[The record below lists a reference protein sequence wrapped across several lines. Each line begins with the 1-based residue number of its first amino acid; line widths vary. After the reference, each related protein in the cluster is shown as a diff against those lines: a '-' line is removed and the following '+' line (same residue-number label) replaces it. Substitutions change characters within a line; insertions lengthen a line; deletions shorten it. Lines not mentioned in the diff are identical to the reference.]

1 MKKASLAIIAIGTL
15 TLAACGGQNEDQLN
29 QADINVESTGDLDEL
44 SDEAANVASEAQ
56 ALENQAA
63 EIERQAQQAQQS
75 QQGAAEE
82 DTKYD
87 ENIQGM

>member
-1 MKKASLAIIAIGTL
+1 MKKTGFAIVAIATLAV
-15 TLAACGGQNEDQLN
+15 AACGGQNEDQLN
-29 QADINVESTGDLDEL
+29 QADINVETTNDLDAL

-63 EIERQAQQAQQS
+63 EIEQQAQQAQS
-75 QQGAAEE
+75 NSASEE
-82 DTKYD
+82 ETRYD